1 MTRSGMEGVPLER
14 RVRRL
19 AITETGMELEQ
30 DYRSERGSGNETET
44 AYTVEARYNY
54 ANPVQI
60 GGQIFDN
67 RWREVKF
74 QDAVIGVP
82 RCATFRRHTLEH
94 GMLGYAAA
102 QALRWWLHAAAE
114 ADNMSGL
121 CLETRIVSHRISYSH
136 KIETVAA
143 HDHIHGE
150 DRSNCVPDW
159 GKTPN
164 AKGQRMRRKRRPA
177 APTGCASNGNYG
189 EENDGR

>member
-1 MTRSGMEGVPLER
+1 
-14 RVRRL
+14 
-19 AITETGMELEQ
+19 MELEQ
-30 DYRSERGSGNETET
+30 DYRRERGSGNGTET

-54 ANPVQI
+54 PQPTQI

-74 QDAVIGVP
+74 QDSAIGVP
-82 RCATFRRHTLEH
+82 RCAPFNRRTLEH
-94 GMLGYAAA
+94 GLLGYAAA

-121 CLETRIVSHRISYSH
+121 CLETRIVSHKISYSH

-143 HDHIHGE
+143 HDHIHGD
-150 DRSNCVPDW
+150 DRSNCMPDW

-164 AKGQRMRRKRRPA
+164 VDVTGA
-177 APTGCASNGNYG
+177 ARH
-189 EENDGR
+189 EQEQMI